1 MPRKKVIELKK
12 TKKDLEIEKLRK
24 IKPAKI
30 KKERKDKEKE
40 LYSNITAIVKT
51 AQDLQ
56 KQRRAERKKLRVLG
70 LYTLEESFDKVK
82 RSGVDISFRAFGG
95 RIERK
100 SLYSVK
106 VGRKRYIPALVLQD
120 WIQLYNKFYTVRQA
134 YVNLKK
140 HENINFRAFIGRVEK
155 KSIPSIKIGTQRWVP
170 KEAIESL
177 THVAENY
184 YDVANAVSELSKNGL
199 KIKRNAFERRLDR
212 GRIPHEKIGGRRFIR
227 KETLSELI
235 EKESARRKR

>member
-12 TKKDLEIEKLRK
+12 TKKDLEVEKLRK
-24 IKPAKI
+24 IKPSKI
-30 KKERKDKEKE
+30 KKERKVKEKE
-40 LYSNITAIVKT
+40 LYSNITSIVKT

-56 KQRRAERKKLRVLG
+56 KERKAEKRRLRSLG
-70 LYTLEESFDKVK
+70 LYTLEESFDRVK
-82 RSGVDISFRAFGG
+82 KSGVDISFRAFGG

-100 SLYSVK
+100 SIYSVK
-106 VGRKRYIPALVLQD
+106 VGRKRYIPAPILQD
-120 WIQLYNKFYTVRQA
+120 WVQLHNRFYTVRQA
-134 YVNLKK
+134 FNTLKK
-140 HENINFRAFIGRVEK
+140 HEKINFRAFIGRIEK

-170 KEAIESL
+170 KEAVDSL
-177 THVAENY
+177 THIADNY
-184 YDVANAVSELSKNGL
+184 HDVAGAIKELHKKGI

>member
-12 TKKDLEIEKLRK
+12 MKKDLEVEKLKR

-30 KKERKDKEKE
+30 KKERKDREKE
-40 LYSNITAIVKT
+40 LYLNVATVVKT

-56 KQRRAERKKLRVLG
+56 KQRRAEKRKLKGLG
-70 LYTLEESFDKVK
+70 LYTLEEAFDKVK
-82 RSGVDISFRAFGG
+82 KSGVEISFRAFGG

-106 VGRKRYIPALVLQD
+106 VGRKRYIPSLVLQD
-120 WIQLYNKFYTVRQA
+120 WVQLYNKFYTVRQA
-134 YVNLKK
+134 YTTLKK

-155 KSIPSIKIGTQRWVP
+155 RSIPSVKIGTQRWIP
-170 KEAIESL
+170 RDAIDSL
-177 THVAENY
+177 THVADNY
-184 YDVANAVSELSKNGL
+184 YDVAGSIKELSKNGL